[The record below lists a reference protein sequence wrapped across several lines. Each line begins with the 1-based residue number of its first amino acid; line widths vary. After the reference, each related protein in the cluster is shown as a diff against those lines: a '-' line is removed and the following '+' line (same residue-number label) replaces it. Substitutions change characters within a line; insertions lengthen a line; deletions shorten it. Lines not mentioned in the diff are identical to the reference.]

1 MNQRVLVVSG
11 RQLERSRA
19 PRWQPCWTTP
29 CAEAAAG
36 QRQVPGVLCTLLYEK
51 NAKSRRNSHVRAES
65 RPPARQAHAS
75 AACPRQRG
83 WCHYFRGKYCLHPRQ
98 TCHEHSAQHTGRRSH
113 RRNSLNSRCCCYS
126 HCVQAMS
133 RASCARSLCRSQLRR
148 PVAGVDELDLARD
161 CVCLRV
167 CNSGLGPPARRPT
180 PAGCRALDSDF
191 LSSSVGQG
199 SLM

>member
-1 MNQRVLVVSG
+1 MSKTNRVAQILMTRPSFHHQRG
-11 RQLERSRA
+11 KRTHR
-19 PRWQPCWTTP
+19 T
-29 CAEAAAG
+29 
-36 QRQVPGVLCTLLYEK
+36 
-51 NAKSRRNSHVRAES
+51 
-65 RPPARQAHAS
+65 
-75 AACPRQRG
+75 ACPRQG
-83 WCHYFRGKYCLHPRQ
+83 GAELISAGHMACIHDKPVTGILYLL
-98 TCHEHSAQHTGRRSH
+98 EHSPQFLWDKQRVRSH
-113 RRNSLNSRCCCYS
+113 LSAGQSVRLRGVDERARSQPATTVGAMVLLS

-133 RASCARSLCRSQLRR
+133 RASCARSQCRSQLRR

-191 LSSSVGQG
+191 LSSYVGQG